1 VPKPIAFMVMPFA
14 VKKVPVQGAGVP
26 TDVDFDRLWYEVHEP
41 VLSKLGY
48 QPVRADQ
55 DLGALIVVEMIQ
67 RLTIADL
74 VVADVSL
81 PNANVYYEIGVRHA
95 AKRFGCVLVAA
106 SWAQPTF
113 DLQQMRRLT
122 YELTD
127 GTVGD
132 EAAALARRSLEAGMQ
147 QLVEGESPVFSA
159 VPGYPTG
166 VRHADVTAFRE
177 VVDAL
182 ASFSAEVSQIGL
194 LPADEQ
200 PDRARE
206 VAARHGH
213 RPALREAV
221 ALELIRLLRDR
232 VGWSAML
239 DYIETLPAH
248 LRRHPL
254 VVEQR
259 CIGLA
264 KAGEPATAATLL
276 ERLIEAEGGTSERW
290 GLLGGRYKEL
300 YSAAASASE
309 RRRFLD
315 RAVDA
320 YERGMRADLNDYYPT
335 SNLARLYLARGR
347 PGDERKAADAQAVTA
362 AACERAIALGS
373 ADEWVRP
380 TLLGLAF
387 DRGDAERAHALLDEV
402 EADGAPAWMRETTLS
417 DLRISLGH
425 QPEPARSQLADVL
438 AALEGLVGERP
449 TARVS
454 GAPAAVVVSGH
465 MVDAPDRPAARFPPS
480 QVERVTSETAAA
492 LDRWGVDRSTTLVT
506 GGARGAD
513 IIVAELAHERG
524 AQIVMCLA
532 LPPSV
537 FVDRSVALP
546 GTDWSERFRALCE
559 VAHVRVLEDS
569 SASPDD
575 EVFARANLWMLEV
588 ARGLGGPRPHAVL
601 VWDGRSGDGPGGTHD
616 LARRLGYTEPD
627 ERLVIIDPT
636 PPS

>member
-14 VKKVPVQGAGVP
+14 VKKVPIQGSGAP
-26 TDVDFDRLWYEVHEP
+26 TEVDFDRLWYQVHEP
-41 VLSKLGY
+41 VLATLGY

-95 AKRFGCVLVAA
+95 AKRSGCVLVAA

-132 EAAALARRSLEAGMQ
+132 EAAALARRSLEDGMQ

-159 VPGYPTG
+159 LPGYPTR
-166 VRHADVTAFRE
+166 VRHADVAAFRE
-177 VVDAL
+177 VVDEL
-182 ASFSAEVSQIGL
+182 ASFSAEVTQIAL
-194 LPADEQ
+194 LPAAQQ
-200 PDRARE
+200 PERARE

-239 DYIETLPAH
+239 EYIDTLPPH

-264 KAGEPATAATLL
+264 KSGQPATAATLL
-276 ERLIEAEGGTSERW
+276 EQLIETEGGTSERW

-300 YSAAASASE
+300 YSAAESASE

-315 RAVDA
+315 KAINA
-320 YERGMRADLNDYYPT
+320 YERGSCADLNDYYPT
-335 SNLARLYLARGR
+335 SNLARLYLVRGR
-347 PGDERKAADAQAVTA
+347 PGDRQKATDAQAVTA

-380 TLLGLAF
+380 TLLGVAF
-387 DRGDAERAHALLDEV
+387 DRGDVAKARELLDEV
-402 EADGAPAWMRETTLS
+402 EADGAPAWMRETTLR
-417 DLRISLGH
+417 DLQISVEH
-425 QPEPARSQLADVL
+425 QPEPARSDLTGVL
-438 AALEGLVGERP
+438 AALEGLGGEQR
-449 TARVS
+449 T
-454 GAPAAVVVSGH
+454 
-465 MVDAPDRPAARFPPS
+465 
-480 QVERVTSETAAA
+480 
-492 LDRWGVDRSTTLVT
+492 
-506 GGARGAD
+506 
-513 IIVAELAHERG
+513 
-524 AQIVMCLA
+524 
-532 LPPSV
+532 
-537 FVDRSVALP
+537 
-546 GTDWSERFRALCE
+546 
-559 VAHVRVLEDS
+559 VR
-569 SASPDD
+569 
-575 EVFARANLWMLEV
+575 R
-588 ARGLGGPRPHAVL
+588 
-601 VWDGRSGDGPGGTHD
+601 
-616 LARRLGYTEPD
+616 
-627 ERLVIIDPT
+627 
-636 PPS
+636 